1 MPEQETCLFS
11 SDYPMPL
18 SSRVTVLGNHTINLF
33 LVQGDRKTALFEVG
47 ISGVVDT
54 VIQQLD
60 HLGAVPDFLIASHP
74 HSDHI
79 TGLPGLMQRFPA
91 AQVVAGAGA
100 AKFISHP
107 KAGSLMLAEDAFI
120 SKALAARGIT
130 PGRPPI
136 DTVPDLSD
144 AWEVSDTVVL
154 ELGGLDLELF
164 PVQGHSPG
172 NILGRTLDILFCSDS
187 LGFHFPGKGFWPLF
201 FTGAKEYL
209 ATQAQIQAMAP
220 TIVCPGHLG
229 PLQHQ
234 AATAGIQAG
243 IDAARHFIERV
254 TRTSLTDHQ
263 LEARLFKESYRDEFT
278 LYTRENIVNCNR
290 LLIKRARQMT
300 DDGLTGDAG

>member
-1 MPEQETCLFS
+1 MPEQETCLCS
-11 SDYPMPL
+11 PDYPMPL
-18 SSRVTVLGNHTINLF
+18 SSRVTVLGNHVINLF

-60 HLGAVPDFLIASHP
+60 HLGAVPDFLIVSHP

-79 TGLPGLMQRFPA
+79 TGLSGLMERFPA

-100 AKFISHP
+100 GTFISHP
-107 KAGSLMLAEDAFI
+107 KAGSLMMAEDAFI
-120 SKALAARGIT
+120 SKGLAARGIT
-130 PGRPPI
+130 PGRPAI

-144 AWEVSDTVVL
+144 AREVSDTVVL
-154 ELGGLDLELF
+154 DLGGLDLELF

-172 NILGRTLDILFCSDS
+172 NILGRTEDILFCSDS

-209 ATQAQIQAMAP
+209 DTQAQIQAMAP
-220 TIVCPGHLG
+220 AIVCPGHLG

-234 AATAGIQAG
+234 AAIAGIQAG

-254 TRTSLTDHQ
+254 TRTSLADHE

-290 LLIKRARQMT
+290 LLIKRARQM
-300 DDGLTGDAG
+300 AA

>member
-1 MPEQETCLFS
+1 MPEQETCLCS

-33 LVQGDRKTALFEVG
+33 LVQCDRKTALFEVG

-60 HLGAVPDFLIASHP
+60 HLGAVPDFLIVSHP

-79 TGLPGLMQRFPA
+79 TGL
-91 AQVVAGAGA
+91 
-100 AKFISHP
+100 
-107 KAGSLMLAEDAFI
+107 
-120 SKALAARGIT
+120 
-130 PGRPPI
+130 
-136 DTVPDLSD
+136 
-144 AWEVSDTVVL
+144 
-154 ELGGLDLELF
+154 
-164 PVQGHSPG
+164 
-172 NILGRTLDILFCSDS
+172 
-187 LGFHFPGKGFWPLF
+187 LGFLFPGKGFWPLF

-209 ATQAQIQAMAP
+209 DTQTQIQAMAP
-220 TIVCPGHLG
+220 AIVCPGHQG

-243 IDAARHFIERV
+243 IDAACHFIERV
-254 TRTSLTDHQ
+254 TRTSLTDHE

-300 DDGLTGDAG
+300 DDCLTGDAG